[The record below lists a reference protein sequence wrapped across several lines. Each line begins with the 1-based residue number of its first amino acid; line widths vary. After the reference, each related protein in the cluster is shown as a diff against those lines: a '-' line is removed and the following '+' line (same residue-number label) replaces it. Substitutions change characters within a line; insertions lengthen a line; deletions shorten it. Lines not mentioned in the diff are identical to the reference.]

1 MSSTNLYRLK
11 SSCAPYPVDT
21 CRDEVVAMNPR
32 LLSAKDK
39 SRILS
44 LKPGQTYVD
53 ADGDKWTAIR

>member
-1 MSSTNLYRLK
+1 MSMTKQFRLK
-11 SSCAPYPVDT
+11 STCAPYPVDT

-44 LKPGQTYVD
+44 LKPGQSYVD
-53 ADGDKWTAIR
+53 SDGDKWTAIR